1 MDIHTRQF
9 DAADEAAVKA
19 IVKEAL
25 EKYGR
30 LDIMFANAAV
40 VGAHKVFTE
49 IEGEEFMRT
58 MRTNVL
64 RFVKTEISQRTRSRK
79 PKSHMP
85 TLPLPSR

>member
-1 MDIHTRQF
+1 MK
-9 DAADEAAVKA
+9 AV
-19 IVKEAL
+19 VEEAL

-58 MRTNVL
+58 MKTNVL
-64 RFVKTEISQRTRSRK
+64 RFVRVQLSLQI
-79 PKSHMP
+79 
-85 TLPLPSR
+85 